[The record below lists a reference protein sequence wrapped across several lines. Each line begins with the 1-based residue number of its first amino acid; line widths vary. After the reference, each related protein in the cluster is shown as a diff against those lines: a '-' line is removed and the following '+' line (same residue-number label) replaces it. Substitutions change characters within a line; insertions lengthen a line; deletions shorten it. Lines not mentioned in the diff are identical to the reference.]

1 MGVNGIEKLEERL
14 AADPASKVFVPLAEE
29 YRKAGHLDRALAVL
43 RSGLS
48 RNPGY
53 GSARVALARVHLQRG
68 ELVEARE
75 LLTQL
80 VAEAPDNL
88 LALRLLE
95 ETGPP
100 ASAEPEPAAT
110 PQPAPGRDVPSAA
123 APEPERDSP
132 QRGVAA
138 APETPTATTL
148 PPAPTV
154 VEAAPSPESGATPK
168 PAPEATPTWAT
179 QRLSRD
185 AVLAQLA
192 SASGYD
198 ALSDHKPVA
207 PPGAAPLPTA
217 PPANDDWRHGFE
229 AMSEGEREQPLT
241 DPLPRLGE
249 MGTDPIAVAAPEL
262 PAPEPPAPAPL
273 EPEPPEP
280 EVVVSEW
287 AAPEPVAP
295 DPVVPEPALE
305 VLPPAAES
313 IPEFEPLASLR
324 PQPEPEED
332 VTEAVEPPRVAEPPA
347 PAVVR
352 TLTLAR
358 LYRRQGH
365 FDRAARVY
373 RDLLDLD
380 PTNTEA
386 SRELGELCGEGLADI
401 TDDDVVP
408 REEAPATALP
418 RAHAESL
425 AAVRQRKI
433 EYLRSWLDQMRSEG

>member
-1 MGVNGIEKLEERL
+1 MGVNGIEKLEQRL

-43 RSGLS
+43 RAGLG

-53 GSARVALARVHLQRG
+53 ASARVALARVHLQRG

-75 LLTQL
+75 LLTLL

-88 LALRLLE
+88 LAVRLLD

-100 ASAEPEPAAT
+100 AAAGAEPEAVAPDTAA
-110 PQPAPGRDVPSAA
+110 PQAMAVETAAVEAA
-123 APEPERDSP
+123 APEPTPDPEP
-132 QRGVAA
+132 TAA
-138 APETPTATTL
+138 APIAARTPAVTTL
-148 PPAPTV
+148 PPASMVAETVRPSEPAPT
-154 VEAAPSPESGATPK
+154 PTPT
-168 PAPEATPTWAT
+168 PAPEPPPTWAT

-198 ALSDHKPVA
+198 ALTDHTPVA
-207 PPGAAPLPTA
+207 PPEPA
-217 PPANDDWRHGFE
+217 PPRPAAGGDDWRHGFE
-229 AMSEGEREQPLT
+229 ALSEGEPEPSIA
-241 DPLPRLGE
+241 DALPALGE
-249 MGTDPIAVAAPEL
+249 LPVDPIEI
-262 PAPEPPAPAPL
+262 
-273 EPEPPEP
+273 
-280 EVVVSEW
+280 S
-287 AAPEPVAP
+287 APEPV
-295 DPVVPEPALE
+295 VPEMLAPETAEPETFAPAAIASAPAE
-305 VLPPAAES
+305 PEPVMEAVPPAS
-313 IPEFEPLASLR
+313 PD
-324 PQPEPEED
+324 PEPEAD
-332 VTEAVEPPRVAEPPA
+332 EAEAPETMRVAEPPA

-386 SRELGELCGEGLADI
+386 RRELGELCGEGLADI
-401 TDDDVVP
+401 TDEDVVS

-418 RAHAESL
+418 RAHAETL